1 VIKIF
6 FKILIIWAVLPFM
19 QQGSLLNNSFEF
31 QDGIYLDF
39 KQVRTNSPIKRSQI
53 ITQLDKTDFDFYEK
67 LLKQE
72 YITFTDSTG
81 SHRIESDKIWGFSD
95 QGTLFINWRGDY
107 AKILTKGFLGYFVAT
122 EKVTYYQTPT
132 SVVYYD
138 TYPGYP
144 QTTHEMRQYIIN
156 FATGEILDFSPK
168 SLLLIL
174 EKYDPDLYKEYQKL
188 SRRKRKKEL
197 FLYLRKFNEK
207 HKIIIPQR

>member
-1 VIKIF
+1 MIRIF
-6 FKILIIWAVLPFM
+6 FKILSIWLVIPFF
-19 QQGSLLNNSFEF
+19 QQGTPLDNSFEF
-31 QDGIYLDF
+31 SDGIFLNF
-39 KQVRTNSPIKRSQI
+39 KQVRDNTPIKRRQI
-53 ITQLDKTDFDFYEK
+53 ITQIDKSDLDFYEK

-72 YITFTDSTG
+72 YITFSDSTG
-81 SHRIESDKIWGFSD
+81 THRIESDKIWGFSD

-107 AKILTKGFLGYFVAT
+107 AKILIKGFLGYFVAT

-156 FATGEILDFSPK
+156 FDTGEILDFTPK

-174 EKYDPDLYKEYQKL
+174 EKYDQDLYKEYQKL
-188 SRRKRKKEL
+188 SRRKKKKEL

-207 HKIIIPQR
+207 HKIIIPKN